1 MSANHENNS
10 ERVEDSVAA
19 EKAANDAI
27 KEDEKADLV
36 SDSCQIFCL
45 MKISQPKYNF
55 NSFCSF

>member
-36 SDSCQIFCL
+36 SD
-45 MKISQPKYNF
+45 
-55 NSFCSF
+55 